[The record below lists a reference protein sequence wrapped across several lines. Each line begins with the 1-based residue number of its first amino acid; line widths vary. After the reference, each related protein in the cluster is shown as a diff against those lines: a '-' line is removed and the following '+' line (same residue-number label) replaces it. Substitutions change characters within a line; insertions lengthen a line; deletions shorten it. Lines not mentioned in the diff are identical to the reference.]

1 MLSNLLPAVL
11 GLVVGYL
18 FGSFPT
24 GYFAGRLYGVDVRR
38 HGSGRTGGSNVLRS
52 AGVPA
57 FLITI
62 FGDVLKG
69 MLPILLMRMLWPAY
83 DSAPALALLGV
94 LLGHNWSIFIAL
106 LAPQAEKTAPTN
118 PYEFVKSF
126 FARAKGGAGVATT
139 AGAALTLFWPP
150 IVPLLILGIG
160 IVVIFK
166 YSSLASITV
175 AILYPLLMAFFV
187 WRGDAPPVDLLVSL
201 ISGAI
206 VVYVLIP
213 NMKRLRAG
221 TEQKFG
227 QRLGQK
233 PIR

>member
-1 MLSNLLPAVL
+1 MFTNFLPAML

-52 AGVPA
+52 AGLPA

-62 FGDVLKG
+62 LGDVLKG
-69 MLPILLMRMLWPAY
+69 MLPILSMRAVLPGY
-83 DSAPALALLGV
+83 DSAPALAVLGV

-106 LAPQAEKTAPTN
+106 LAPQAEKVAPAN
-118 PYEFVKSF
+118 PYEFLKNLFS
-126 FARAKGGAGVATT
+126 RAKGGAGVATT

-160 IVVIFK
+160 IVIVFR
-166 YSSLASITV
+166 YSSLASMTV

-187 WRGDAPPVDLLVSL
+187 WHGDAPLIYFLVSL
-201 ISGAI
+201 VSGAI
-206 VVYVLIP
+206 VLYVLIP

-233 PIR
+233 QTR